1 MTNRKGR
8 VFPHGRRQSRRV
20 IRLRC
25 WAVTNTIHRGEYI
38 LSLMLQ
44 EIAEQPAAL
53 ARTIQSERAKL
64 SRLGAFLKQRNI
76 DLIVLVARG
85 SSDNAALFGRYL
97 LEITTG
103 IPVSLSAPSV
113 HTLYR
118 AKLRL
123 QHALVVGVSQSGAG
137 DDINQVLEN
146 ARAGGAYTVGITN
159 EPASAM
165 VNVVDE
171 TLLMHGGRERSVAA
185 TKTFTGQMLLFYLLA
200 ESLAESKPPWS
211 CDTIP
216 DFAARALEQQ
226 PAVLELVQRY
236 VFMENCVVVGRGLAY
251 ANAYE
256 LALKLMETCYVV
268 AERFS
273 SADFLHGPVAM
284 VERHFPVILFAP
296 PGVMLPGVKS
306 LIGRL
311 RELRADSLVITSD
324 LEAAAS
330 CTRAIIMPKEIDE
343 FVAPIPYIIPGQLFA
358 ASLAEAKGLDPDRP
372 RSLSKV
378 TRTT

>member
-1 MTNRKGR
+1 VDRNKTM
-8 VFPHGRRQSRRV
+8 
-20 IRLRC
+20 
-25 WAVTNTIHRGEYI
+25 
-38 LSLMLQ
+38 SLMLK
-44 EIAEQPAAL
+44 EIAEQPEAL
-53 ARTIQSERAKL
+53 SRTIEAERDKI
-64 SRLGAFLKQRNI
+64 SRLGNFLKARDV

-113 HTLYR
+113 HTLYK
-118 AKLRL
+118 ARL
-123 QHALVVGVSQSGAG
+123 NLKHALVIGVSQSGEG
-137 DDINQVLEN
+137 DDINQVLES
-146 ARAGGAYTVGITN
+146 ARNGGAYTVGITN
-159 EPASAM
+159 ESSSAM
-165 VNVVDE
+165 VGLVDE

-185 TKTFTGQMLLFYLLA
+185 TKTFTGQMMLFYLLA
-200 ESLAESKPPWS
+200 TALAEQKPVWS
-211 CDTIP
+211 FETIP
-216 DFAARALEQQ
+216 EFASRALEQQ
-226 PAVLELVQRY
+226 PAILELVQRY

-296 PGVMLPGVKS
+296 PGVMLPGVKD
-306 LIGRL
+306 LIQRL
-311 RELRADSLVITSD
+311 KELHADTLVLTSD
-324 LEAAAS
+324 LQAAGNA
-330 CTRAIIMPKEIDE
+330 TRAVVMPKEIDE
-343 FVAPIPYIIPGQLFA
+343 FCAPIPYIIPAQLFA
-358 ASLAEAKGLDPDRP
+358 ALLAEAKGLDPDQP

-378 TRTT
+378 TRTL

>member
-1 MTNRKGR
+1 
-8 VFPHGRRQSRRV
+8 
-20 IRLRC
+20 
-25 WAVTNTIHRGEYI
+25 
-38 LSLMLQ
+38 MLA

-53 ARTIQSERAKL
+53 ERTIAEERGKISKL
-64 SRLGAFLKQRNI
+64 GNILKARDI

-113 HTLYR
+113 HTMYGAR
-118 AKLRL
+118 FRL
-123 QHALVVGVSQSGAG
+123 DHALVVGVSQSGEG
-137 DDINQVLEN
+137 EDINRVLEN
-146 ARAGGAYTVGITN
+146 ARQCGAYTVGITN
-159 EPASAM
+159 EPNSAM
-165 VNVVDE
+165 THLVDE
-171 TLLMHGGRERSVAA
+171 ALLTHGGRERSVAA
-185 TKTFTGQMLLFYLLA
+185 TKTFTGQMILFYMLA
-200 ESLAESKPPWS
+200 AELAQKQPGFSFEA
-211 CDTIP
+211 IP
-216 DFAARALEQQ
+216 EFVALALEQK
-226 PAVLELVQRY
+226 PAIHELVQRY

-273 SADFLHGPVAM
+273 SADFLHGPLAM

-306 LIGRL
+306 LIERL
-311 RELRADSLVITSD
+311 RELKADTLAITSD
-324 LEAAAS
+324 PDAAAM
-330 CTRAIIMPKEIDE
+330 CTRSISMPREIDE
-343 FVAPIPYIIPGQLFA
+343 FLAPIPYIVPGQLFA
-358 ASLAEAKGLDPDRP
+358 ALLAEAKGLNPDAP

-378 TRTT
+378 TRTL

>member
-1 MTNRKGR
+1 
-8 VFPHGRRQSRRV
+8 
-20 IRLRC
+20 
-25 WAVTNTIHRGEYI
+25 

-44 EIAEQPAAL
+44 EIAEQPQAL
-53 ARTIQSERAKL
+53 ARTIQAERAKI
-64 SRLGAFLKQRNI
+64 SRLGTFLQSREI

-113 HTLYR
+113 HTLYG
-118 AKLRL
+118 AKLNLR
-123 QHALVVGVSQSGAG
+123 HALVVGVSQSGEG
-137 DDINQVLEN
+137 EDINQVLEN
-146 ARAGGAYTVGITN
+146 ARACGAYTVGITN
-159 EPASAM
+159 EPSSAM
-165 VNVVDE
+165 VSFVDE

-185 TKTFTGQMLLFYLLA
+185 TKTFSGQMMLFYMLAAELA
-200 ESLAESKPPWS
+200 ESSPAWS
-211 CDTIP
+211 YDAIP
-216 DFAARALEQQ
+216 EFAARALEQQ
-226 PAVLELVQRY
+226 PAILELVQRY

-296 PGVMLPGVKS
+296 PGVMLPGVKN
-306 LIGRL
+306 LIQRL
-311 RELRADSLVITSD
+311 RELRADTLVITSD
-324 LEAAAS
+324 IETAGHCS
-330 CTRAIIMPKEIDE
+330 RSIIMPKEIDE

-358 ASLAEAKGLDPDRP
+358 ALLADAKGLNPDQP

-378 TRTT
+378 TRTL

>member
-1 MTNRKGR
+1 M
-8 VFPHGRRQSRRV
+8 
-20 IRLRC
+20 
-25 WAVTNTIHRGEYI
+25 
-38 LSLMLQ
+38 SLMLA

-53 ARTIQSERAKL
+53 ERTIAEERAKIAKL
-64 SRLGAFLKQRNI
+64 GTVLKSRDI

-113 HTLYR
+113 HTIYG
-118 AKLRL
+118 AKLNL
-123 QHALVVGVSQSGAG
+123 KHALVIGVSQSGEG
-137 DDINQVLEN
+137 EDINQVLEN
-146 ARAGGAYTVGITN
+146 ARAGGAFTVGITN
-159 EPASAM
+159 EPSSSM
-165 VNVVDE
+165 VNFVDE

-185 TKTFTGQMLLFYLLA
+185 TKTFTGQMMLFYMLAAKLA
-200 ESLAESKPPWS
+200 EGTPSWSYES
-211 CDTIP
+211 IP
-216 DFAARALEQQ
+216 DLAARALEQQ
-226 PAVLELVQRY
+226 MAILELVQRY

-273 SADFLHGPVAM
+273 SADFLHGPLAM

-296 PGVMLPGVKS
+296 PGVMLTGVKS
-306 LIGRL
+306 LIERL
-311 RELRADSLVITSD
+311 RELHADTLAITSD
-324 LEAAAS
+324 THAARM
-330 CTRAIIMPKEIDE
+330 CTRSILMPREIDE
-343 FVAPIPYIIPGQLFA
+343 FLAPIPYIVPGQLFA
-358 ASLAEAKGLDPDRP
+358 ALLAEAKGLNPDSP

-378 TRTT
+378 TRTL